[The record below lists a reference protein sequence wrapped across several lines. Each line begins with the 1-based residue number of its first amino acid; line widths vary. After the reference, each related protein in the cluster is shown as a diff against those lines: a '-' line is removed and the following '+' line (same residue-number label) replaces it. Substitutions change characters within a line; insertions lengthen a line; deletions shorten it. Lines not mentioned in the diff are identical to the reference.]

1 MSNRLTNDRLAQGI
15 AAAKAG
21 DRAGA
26 RVHFEA
32 AAEERPGD
40 PVCWVWLAWTAP
52 TPADAVFDLQKAAS
66 LSPDSGIVWKGL
78 EFAQVLASSPK
89 LDRSLGRGRA
99 GRTRTKGRTRPTARA
114 AEPSPSSSAPPPPPA
129 APAAASPPPPALNQ
143 RPVPTLTPVPVLAS
157 PTPASVF
164 AAPPRST
171 DAIAKVE
178 DRPASPLQ
186 ERVIP
191 WDDSTPRERLPEFR
205 DRADKPADWAR
216 SAVAPSSGF
225 GPTSV
230 TAVAPSPRPAAPKIE
245 GPARSSDGIPAVA
258 SSPDGERKPHVLVV
272 DDSPTVCRVVTIAL
286 SNRGFEVTS
295 AGDGVEAITMVSQ
308 RRPDLVLLD
317 ITMPKLDGYKVC
329 KLIRGRKE
337 TREVP
342 IVMLSGNDGF
352 FDQARGKFAGC
363 TSFLSKPFEPDD
375 LIKEVEKQLSASMAG
390 AGR

>member
-1 MSNRLTNDRLAQGI
+1 MSNRVTNDRLAQGI

-32 AAEERPGD
+32 AAEQRPGD

-66 LSPDSGIVWKGL
+66 LAPDAGIVWKGL

-89 LDRSLGRGRA
+89 LDRSLGRGRS
-99 GRTRTKGRTRPTARA
+99 RPRSKGRPRSTPRPSDPQPA
-114 AEPSPSSSAPPPPPA
+114 PSAPGTPPA
-129 APAAASPPPPALNQ
+129 ASAPAPAPAPAPTLTQ
-143 RPVPTLTPVPVLAS
+143 RPVPTLAPMPVLAS
-157 PTPASVF
+157 ATPASVF
-164 AAPPRST
+164 APPP
-171 DAIAKVE
+171 A
-178 DRPASPLQ
+178 RPAEPAPRAEERPAAPLQ

-191 WDDSTPRERLPEFR
+191 WDDSTPRDRLPEFR
-205 DRADKPADWAR
+205 DRGDKPADWAR
-216 SAVAPSSGF
+216 SAVAPSTGF

-230 TAVAPSPRPAAPKIE
+230 TAVAPTPRAGGPRIEAP
-245 GPARSSDGIPAVA
+245 RSSDGIAA
-258 SSPDGERKPHVLVV
+258 AAAEDGERKPHILVV

-295 AGDGVEAITMVSQ
+295 ANDGVEAITMVSQ
-308 RRPDLVLLD
+308 RKPDLVLLD

-375 LIKEVEKQLSASMAG
+375 LIKEVEKQLAASMAG
-390 AGR
+390 AAR

>member
-1 MSNRLTNDRLAQGI
+1 MSNRVTNDRLAQGI

-32 AAEERPGD
+32 AAEQRPGD

-66 LSPDSGIVWKGL
+66 LSPDAAIVWKGL

-89 LDRSLGRGRA
+89 LDRSLGRRS
-99 GRTRTKGRTRPTARA
+99 RSRSKGRSRSTSRPS
-114 AEPSPSSSAPPPPPA
+114 EPLPAPSAHHTPPPA
-129 APAAASPPPPALNQ
+129 PAPVAPPAAAPPLTQ

-157 PTPASVF
+157 ATPASVF
-164 AAPPRST
+164 ATPA
-171 DAIAKVE
+171 
-178 DRPASPLQ
+178 RPAEAVARAEERPAAPLQ

-191 WDDSTPRERLPEFR
+191 WDDSTPRDRLPEFR
-205 DRADKPADWAR
+205 DRGDKPADWAR

-230 TAVAPSPRPAAPKIE
+230 TAVAPTPRAGSPRIE
-245 GPARSSDGIPAVA
+245 SPRSGDAIPAVA
-258 SSPDGERKPHVLVV
+258 AEDGERKPHVLVV

-295 AGDGVEAITMVSQ
+295 ANDGVEAITMVSQ
-308 RRPDLVLLD
+308 RKPDLVLLD

-375 LIKEVEKQLSASMAG
+375 LIKEVEKQLAASMAG